1 MKKYLLSF
9 CIAGL
14 LCIGTPVQAQAVEF
28 EVAGNDCT
36 MVFETD
42 NVVPYAEWI
51 ITNYSLGCSKA
62 DKAVKIIG
70 KTSASAEMS
79 KIGFKDIIIQKSSDN
94 INWEKEVDVGDKIT
108 TSASTYSLANYS
120 VSVEGGHFYRV
131 KCTHYAKEKGLF
143 GGSQSV
149 ENYSNSVWVD

>member
-14 LCIGTPVQAQAVEF
+14 LCIVTPVQVQASEINVTSNTYNT
-28 EVAGNDCT
+28 VA
-36 MVFETD
+36 ETA
-42 NVVPYAEWI
+42 NAVPYADWI
-51 ITNYSLGCSKA
+51 ITSYSLSCSKA
-62 DKAVKIIG
+62 DKAVKINA
-70 KTSASAEMS
+70 KTFASAEM
-79 KIGFKDIIIQKSSDN
+79 KEVGFKDIVVQKSTDN
-94 INWEKEVDVGDKIT
+94 SNWIDEVDVGKKTT
-108 TSASTYSLANYS
+108 TSASMYNLVNYS